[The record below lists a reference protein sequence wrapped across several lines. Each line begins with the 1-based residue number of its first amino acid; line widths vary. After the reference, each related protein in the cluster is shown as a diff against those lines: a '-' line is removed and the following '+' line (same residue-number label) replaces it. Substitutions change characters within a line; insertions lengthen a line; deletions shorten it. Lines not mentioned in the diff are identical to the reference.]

1 MKLKN
6 NLIVTLPDFAKHF
19 DYNEFWE
26 NRRQF
31 IRDMHPSKVYY
42 WNNELLNAYDNIV
55 LWINGGESA
64 EDSIIKNGI
73 RALEILISRPIGKDE
88 IEDHKSLPDLSSQ
101 IIRVQAGTRLDLPS
115 YTNETFDSINLRYHK
130 IEVYGNSN
138 KPAVV
143 TIGTKDSITLYATE
157 FTYVTEV
164 ENLFIEFL
172 PTHIQNNIYD
182 LSLVSEEG
190 NFLSLLNV
198 RTIFSG
204 KQTAYK
210 GVISFAVTDDGYIY
224 IDTHG
229 KPRIMSNRIMPLK
242 FIFGHNEEAFYV
254 KAKGN
259 EAMILYKDGIL
270 KSTRMEPNNKII
282 SASFDVECNI
292 NVTHI

>member
-42 WNNELLNAYDNIV
+42 WNNELINAYDNIV
-55 LWINGGESA
+55 LWINGGERA
-64 EDSIIKNGI
+64 EESIIKNGI
-73 RALEILISRPIGKDE
+73 HALEILISRPIGKDE

-130 IEVYGNSN
+130 IEVYGHSN
-138 KPAVV
+138 KPAVI
-143 TIGTKDSITLYATE
+143 TIGTKDSITLYAAE
-157 FTYVTEV
+157 FTYVTEA

-190 NFLSLLNV
+190 NFLSSLN
-198 RTIFSG
+198 IFS
-204 KQTAYK
+204 
-210 GVISFAVTDDGYIY
+210 
-224 IDTHG
+224 
-229 KPRIMSNRIMPLK
+229 
-242 FIFGHNEEAFYV
+242 
-254 KAKGN
+254 
-259 EAMILYKDGIL
+259 
-270 KSTRMEPNNKII
+270 
-282 SASFDVECNI
+282 
-292 NVTHI
+292 

>member
-55 LWINGGESA
+55 LWINGGESV
-64 EDSIIKNGI
+64 EESIIKKGI
-73 RALEILISRPIGKDE
+73 HALEILINRPIGQGE
-88 IEDHKSLPDLSSQ
+88 IEDHNSLPDLSSQ

-115 YTNETFDSINLRYHK
+115 YSNETFDTINLRYHK
-130 IEVYGNSN
+130 LEVYGISN
-138 KPAVV
+138 KPAVI
-143 TIGTKDSITLYATE
+143 TIGTDSITLYATE
-157 FTYVTEV
+157 FAYVTEV

-172 PTHIQNNIYD
+172 PTRIQNNIYD
-182 LSLVSEEG
+182 LSLISEEG
-190 NFLSLLNV
+190 NFFSLLNV

-229 KPRIMSNRIMPLK
+229 KPRIMSNRIIPLK
-242 FIFGHNEEAFYV
+242 FISRHNEEAFYV

-270 KSTRMEPNNKII
+270 KSTRMETNSKVIR
-282 SASFDVECNI
+282 ASFDAECNI
-292 NVTHI
+292 NMTYI

>member
-42 WNNELLNAYDNIV
+42 WNNEQRNAYDNIV

-88 IEDHKSLPDLSSQ
+88 IEDHKSLPDLSNQ
-101 IIRVQAGTRLDLPS
+101 IIRVQAGTKLDLPS
-115 YTNETFDSINLRYHK
+115 YTNETFDSINLSYHK

-138 KPAVV
+138 KPAVI

-172 PTHIQNNIYD
+172 PTHIQNNLYD
-182 LSLVSEEG
+182 LNLIPEEG
-190 NFLSLLNV
+190 NFFSSLNV
-198 RTIFSG
+198 KSPFSG
-204 KQTAYK
+204 RPTSYK
-210 GVISFAVTDDGYIY
+210 DIISFAVTDDGYIF
-224 IDTHG
+224 IDSYG
-229 KPRIMSNRIMPLK
+229 KPIIMSKQIMQQKLK
-242 FIFGHNEEAFYV
+242 FGNNKEAFYV
-254 KAKGN
+254 KAKGT
-259 EAMILYKDGIL
+259 EVVILYKDG
-270 KSTRMEPNNKII
+270 TII
-282 SASFDVECNI
+282 STSGNNTTNKDVYVNM
-292 NVTHI
+292 

>member
-1 MKLKN
+1 M
-6 NLIVTLPDFAKHF
+6 
-19 DYNEFWE
+19 
-26 NRRQF
+26 
-31 IRDMHPSKVYY
+31 
-42 WNNELLNAYDNIV
+42 
-55 LWINGGESA
+55 
-64 EDSIIKNGI
+64 
-73 RALEILISRPIGKDE
+73 EILISRPIGKDE
-88 IEDHKSLPDLSSQ
+88 IDNHKNLPDLSSQ

-115 YTNETFDSINLRYHK
+115 YTNETFDNINLRYHK
-130 IEVYGNSN
+130 IEVYGISN
-138 KPAVV
+138 KPAVI
-143 TIGTKDSITLYATE
+143 TIGTDSITLYATE
-157 FTYVTEV
+157 FAYVTEV

-198 RTIFSG
+198 RTISSG

-229 KPRIMSNRIMPLK
+229 KPRIMSNQIMPLK
-242 FIFGHNEEAFYV
+242 FRFGHNEEAFYV

-270 KSTRMEPNNKII
+270 KSTRMEANNKVI
-282 SASFDVECNI
+282 SASFDAECNI
-292 NVTHI
+292 NVKFI

>member
-42 WNNELLNAYDNIV
+42 WDNKLRNAYDDIV
-55 LWINGGESA
+55 LWINGGENA
-64 EDSIIKNGI
+64 EESIIKNGI
-73 RALEILISRPIGKDE
+73 HALEILINRPIGKNE

-115 YTNETFDSINLRYHK
+115 YANETFDNIKLRYHK
-130 IEVYGNSN
+130 IEVHGQSD
-138 KPAVV
+138 KPAVI
-143 TIGTKDSITLYATE
+143 TIGIRDRITLYATE
-157 FTYVTEV
+157 FVYVTEV
-164 ENLFIEFL
+164 EDLFIEFL

-190 NFLSLLNV
+190 NFFSLLNV

-270 KSTRMEPNNKII
+270 KSTRMDPNDKVI
-282 SASFDVECNI
+282 SASFDIELNI

>member
-42 WNNELLNAYDNIV
+42 WNSELLNAYDNIV

-64 EDSIIKNGI
+64 EDLIIKNGI

-88 IEDHKSLPDLSSQ
+88 IEDHKSLPDLSNQ
-101 IIRVQAGTRLDLPS
+101 IIRVQAGTRLDLPF

-138 KPAVV
+138 KPAII
-143 TIGTKDSITLYATE
+143 TIGSKDSITLYATE

-190 NFLSLLNV
+190 NFFSSLNV
-198 RTIFSG
+198 RNLFSV
-204 KQTAYK
+204 KQISYK
-210 GVISFAVTDDGYIY
+210 DVISFALTDDGYIF
-224 IDTHG
+224 IDSQG
-229 KPRIMSNRIMPLK
+229 KSIIMSNSINQLK
-242 FIFGHNEEAFYV
+242 FMLKYNGNAFNV
-254 KAKGN
+254 KAN
-259 EAMILYKDGIL
+259 ENHTVILYQDGTL
-270 KSTRMEPNNKII
+270 KSTTGNIATNKVVY
-282 SASFDVECNI
+282 ANI
-292 NVTHI
+292 

>member
-42 WNNELLNAYDNIV
+42 WNNEQRNAYDNIV

-64 EDSIIKNGI
+64 EDLIIKNGI

-101 IIRVQAGTRLDLPS
+101 IIRVQAGTRLDLPF

-138 KPAVV
+138 KPAII
-143 TIGTKDSITLYATE
+143 TIGSKDSITLYATE

-190 NFLSLLNV
+190 NFFSSLNV
-198 RTIFSG
+198 RNLFSV
-204 KQTAYK
+204 KQISYK
-210 GVISFAVTDDGYIY
+210 DVISFALTDDGYIF
-224 IDTHG
+224 IDSQG
-229 KPRIMSNRIMPLK
+229 KSIIMSNSINQLK
-242 FIFGHNEEAFYV
+242 FMLKYNGNAFNV
-254 KAKGN
+254 KAN
-259 EAMILYKDGIL
+259 ENHTVILYQDGTL
-270 KSTRMEPNNKII
+270 KSTTGNIATNKVVY
-282 SASFDVECNI
+282 ANI
-292 NVTHI
+292 

>member
-42 WNNELLNAYDNIV
+42 WNNEQRNAYDNIV

-101 IIRVQAGTRLDLPS
+101 IIRVQAGTKLDLPS
-115 YTNETFDSINLRYHK
+115 YTNETFDSINLSYHK

-138 KPAVV
+138 KPAVI

-172 PTHIQNNIYD
+172 PTHIQNNLYD
-182 LSLVSEEG
+182 LNLIPEEG
-190 NFLSLLNV
+190 NFFSSLNV
-198 RTIFSG
+198 KSPFSG
-204 KQTAYK
+204 RPTSYK
-210 GVISFAVTDDGYIY
+210 DIISFAVTDDGYIF
-224 IDTHG
+224 IDSYG
-229 KPRIMSNRIMPLK
+229 KPIIMSKQIMQQKLK
-242 FIFGHNEEAFYV
+242 FGNNKEAFYV
-254 KAKGN
+254 KAKGT
-259 EAMILYKDGIL
+259 EVVILYKDG
-270 KSTRMEPNNKII
+270 TII
-282 SASFDVECNI
+282 STSGNNTTNKDVYVNM
-292 NVTHI
+292 

>member
-6 NLIVTLPDFAKHF
+6 NLIVTLPDFAKYF

-55 LWINGGESA
+55 LWINGGERA
-64 EDSIIKNGI
+64 EESIIKNGI

-88 IEDHKSLPDLSSQ
+88 IEEHKSFPDLSSQ

-138 KPAVV
+138 KPAVI
-143 TIGTKDSITLYATE
+143 TIGTKDSVTLYATE
-157 FTYVTEV
+157 ITYVTEV

-190 NFLSLLNV
+190 HFFSSLNV
-198 RTIFSG
+198 RNLFSA
-204 KQTAYK
+204 KQISYK
-210 GVISFAVTDDGYIY
+210 DVISFALTGDGYIF
-224 IDTHG
+224 IDSQG
-229 KPRIMSNRIMPLK
+229 KPIIMSNSINQLK
-242 FIFGHNEEAFYV
+242 FMLKYNVNAFYV
-254 KAKGN
+254 KAN
-259 EAMILYKDGIL
+259 ENHAVILYKDGTL
-270 KSTRMEPNNKII
+270 KSTSGNIITNKVVYADI
-282 SASFDVECNI
+282 
-292 NVTHI
+292 

>member
-42 WNNELLNAYDNIV
+42 WDNKLRNAYDDIV
-55 LWINGGESA
+55 LWINGGENA
-64 EDSIIKNGI
+64 EESIIKNGI

-88 IEDHKSLPDLSSQ
+88 IEDHKSLPDLSNQ

-138 KPAVV
+138 KPAVI
-143 TIGTKDSITLYATE
+143 TIGTKDSVTLYATE
-157 FTYVTEV
+157 ITYVTEV

-172 PTHIQNNIYD
+172 PTHLQNSVYN

-190 NFLSLLNV
+190 NFFSSLNGRSL
-198 RTIFSG
+198 FSAEPISF
-204 KQTAYK
+204 KD
-210 GVISFAVTDDGYIY
+210 VISFALTDDGYIF
-224 IDTHG
+224 IDSHG
-229 KPRIMSNRIMPLK
+229 KPIIMSNSIYQLK
-242 FIFGHNEEAFYV
+242 YMLKYNGNAFYV
-254 KAKGN
+254 KAN
-259 EAMILYKDGIL
+259 ENHAVILYQDGTL
-270 KSTRMEPNNKII
+270 KSTSGNIITNKVVY
-282 SASFDVECNI
+282 ASI
-292 NVTHI
+292 

>member
-42 WNNELLNAYDNIV
+42 WDNKLRNAYDDIV
-55 LWINGGESA
+55 LWINGGENA
-64 EDSIIKNGI
+64 EESIIKNGI
-73 RALEILISRPIGKDE
+73 HALEILINRPIGKNE

-138 KPAVV
+138 KPAVI
-143 TIGTKDSITLYATE
+143 TIGTKDSVTLYATE
-157 FTYVTEV
+157 ITYVTEV

-172 PTHIQNNIYD
+172 PTHLQNSVYN

-190 NFLSLLNV
+190 NFFSSLNGRSL
-198 RTIFSG
+198 FSAEPISF
-204 KQTAYK
+204 KD
-210 GVISFAVTDDGYIY
+210 VISFALTDDGYIF
-224 IDTHG
+224 IDSHG
-229 KPRIMSNRIMPLK
+229 KPIIMSNSIYQLK
-242 FIFGHNEEAFYV
+242 YMLKYNGNAFYV
-254 KAKGN
+254 KAN
-259 EAMILYKDGIL
+259 ENHAVILYQDGTL
-270 KSTRMEPNNKII
+270 KSTSGNIITNKVVY
-282 SASFDVECNI
+282 ASI
-292 NVTHI
+292 

>member
-55 LWINGGESA
+55 LWINGGESV
-64 EDSIIKNGI
+64 EGSIIKNGI
-73 RALEILISRPIGKDE
+73 HALEILINRPIRKDE
-88 IEDHKSLPDLSSQ
+88 IDNHKNLPDLSSQ

-115 YTNETFDSINLRYHK
+115 YTNETFDNINLRYHK
-130 IEVYGNSN
+130 IEVYGISN
-138 KPAVV
+138 KPAVI
-143 TIGTKDSITLYATE
+143 TIGTDSITLYATE
-157 FTYVTEV
+157 FAYVTEV

-198 RTIFSG
+198 RTISSG
-204 KQTAYK
+204 KQTEYK
-210 GVISFAVTDDGYIY
+210 EVISFAVTDDGYIF

-229 KPRIMSNRIMPLK
+229 KPRIMSNLIMPLK
-242 FIFGHNEEAFYV
+242 FILGHNEEAFYV
-254 KAKGN
+254 KAKEK

-270 KSTRMEPNNKII
+270 KSTRMEPNNKVI
-282 SASFDVECNI
+282 SASFDAECNI
-292 NVTHI
+292 NVKFI

>member
-42 WNNELLNAYDNIV
+42 WNNEQRNAYDNIV

-64 EDSIIKNGI
+64 EDLIIKNGI

-88 IEDHKSLPDLSSQ
+88 IEDHKSLPDLSNQ

-138 KPAVV
+138 KPAVI
-143 TIGTKDSITLYATE
+143 TIGTKDSVTLYATE
-157 FTYVTEV
+157 ITYVTEV

-190 NFLSLLNV
+190 HFFSSLNV
-198 RTIFSG
+198 RNLFSV
-204 KQTAYK
+204 KQISYK
-210 GVISFAVTDDGYIY
+210 DVISFALTDDGYIF
-224 IDTHG
+224 IDSQG
-229 KPRIMSNRIMPLK
+229 KPIIMSNSINQLK
-242 FIFGHNEEAFYV
+242 FMLKYNENAFYV
-254 KAKGN
+254 KAN
-259 EAMILYKDGIL
+259 ENHAVILYKDGTL
-270 KSTRMEPNNKII
+270 KSTSGNIITNKVVYADI
-282 SASFDVECNI
+282 
-292 NVTHI
+292 

>member
-42 WNNELLNAYDNIV
+42 WNSELLNAYDNIV

-64 EDSIIKNGI
+64 EDLIIKNGI

-101 IIRVQAGTRLDLPS
+101 IIRVQAGTRLDLPF

-138 KPAVV
+138 KPAII
-143 TIGTKDSITLYATE
+143 TIGSKDSITLYATE

-190 NFLSLLNV
+190 NFFSSLNV
-198 RTIFSG
+198 RNLFSV
-204 KQTAYK
+204 KQISYK
-210 GVISFAVTDDGYIY
+210 DVISFALTDDGYIF
-224 IDTHG
+224 IDSQG
-229 KPRIMSNRIMPLK
+229 KSIIMSNSINQLK
-242 FIFGHNEEAFYV
+242 FMLKYNGNAFNV
-254 KAKGN
+254 KAN
-259 EAMILYKDGIL
+259 ENHTVILYQDGTL
-270 KSTRMEPNNKII
+270 KSTTGNIATNKVVY
-282 SASFDVECNI
+282 ANI
-292 NVTHI
+292 

>member
-42 WNNELLNAYDNIV
+42 WNNEQRNAYDNIV

-88 IEDHKSLPDLSSQ
+88 IEDHKSLPDLSNQ
-101 IIRVQAGTRLDLPS
+101 IIRVQAGTRLDLPF

-138 KPAVV
+138 KPAII
-143 TIGTKDSITLYATE
+143 TIGSKDSITLYATE

-190 NFLSLLNV
+190 NFLSSLNV
-198 RTIFSG
+198 RNLFSA
-204 KQTAYK
+204 KQISYK
-210 GVISFAVTDDGYIY
+210 DVISFALTDDGYIF
-224 IDTHG
+224 IDSQG
-229 KPRIMSNRIMPLK
+229 KPIIMSNSINELK
-242 FIFGHNEEAFYV
+242 FMLKYCGNAFYV
-254 KAKGN
+254 KAN
-259 EAMILYKDGIL
+259 EKYALILYKDGTL
-270 KSTRMEPNNKII
+270 KSTYGNNTNNKVLYADI
-282 SASFDVECNI
+282 
-292 NVTHI
+292 

>member
-6 NLIVTLPDFAKHF
+6 NLIVTLLDFAKYF

-31 IRDMHPSKVYY
+31 VRDMHPSKVYY
-42 WNNELLNAYDNIV
+42 WNNELLKAYDDIV
-55 LWINGGESA
+55 LWVNGGENV
-64 EDSIIKNGI
+64 EETIIKSGI
-73 RALEILISRPIGKDE
+73 SALEILIHRHIEKKEIGDYKNQ
-88 IEDHKSLPDLSSQ
+88 PDLSSP
-101 IIRVQAGTRLDLPS
+101 IIRVQAGTRLDLPF

-138 KPAVV
+138 KPAII
-143 TIGTKDSITLYATE
+143 TIGSKDSITLYATE

-190 NFLSLLNV
+190 NFFSLLNV

-270 KSTRMEPNNKII
+270 KSTRMDPNDKVI
-282 SASFDVECNI
+282 SASFDIELNI